1 MLYRFQIELSDI
13 DRGVYENLDFR
24 LAQHPSETMTYLLT
38 RLFAYALSY
47 HPNLTLST
55 VGLSD
60 PDLPAMQLAGTNGA
74 IDLWIEIG
82 NPSAKKLHKAMK
94 SAKGVTVFTYKNP
107 QVLIDD
113 IKNNNVYRAAEIK
126 IVAVDSKFLQQLE
139 AHVAKNN
146 RWSILHQQDQM
157 DITAET
163 FSLSSITKR
172 FTVQEFL
179 L

>member
-13 DRGVYENLDFR
+13 DRGIYETLDIR

-38 RLFAYALSY
+38 RLFAYSLSY
-47 HPNLTLST
+47 DSNLILST
-55 VGLSD
+55 AGLSD
-60 PDLPAMQLAGTNGA
+60 PDLPAMKLAGTNGA

-82 NPSAKKLHKAMK
+82 NPPAKKLHKAMK
-94 SAKGVTVFTYKNP
+94 SAKDVTVFTYKNP

-113 IKNNNVYRAAEIK
+113 IKNNNVHRAAEVK

-139 AHVAKNN
+139 NHVAKNN
-146 RWSILHQQDQM
+146 RWSILHQQDQI
-157 DITAET
+157 DITTDT
-163 FSLSSITKR
+163 FSLSSIIKR

>member
-1 MLYRFQIELSDI
+1 MLYRFQIELSDV
-13 DRGVYENLDFR
+13 DRGVYKTLDFR

-47 HPNLTLST
+47 YPNLILST
-55 VGLSD
+55 AGLSD
-60 PDLPAMQLAGTNGA
+60 PDLPAMQINGTNGA

-94 SAKGVTVFTYKNP
+94 SAKDVTVFTYKNP

-113 IKNNNVYRAAEIK
+113 IKNSDVHRAAEIK
-126 IVAVDSKFLQQLE
+126 IVALDSKFLQQLE
-139 AHVAKNN
+139 TYVAKNN

-157 DITAET
+157 DITTQT
-163 FSLSSITKR
+163 FSLSSEIKR